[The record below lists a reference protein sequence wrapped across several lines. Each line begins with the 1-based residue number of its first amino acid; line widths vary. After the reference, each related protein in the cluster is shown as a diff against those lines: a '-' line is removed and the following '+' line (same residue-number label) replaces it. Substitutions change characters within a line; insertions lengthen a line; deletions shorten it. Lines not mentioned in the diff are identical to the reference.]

1 MLGLGA
7 GSTRC
12 PPPKEEGG
20 NCFCSMTTFPMEL
33 GAQAGAAKPLS
44 PYTQGP
50 LELLAWGTSSSLS
63 PNPAGVQREGRSE
76 IRSPMEQASS
86 PLKARIAGPGR
97 GGDPRR
103 YLSQGTQVQG
113 QLAAWA
119 AGYGCEFRSPLEQV
133 SPGRGKVPSRLL
145 SPGTQ
150 VCHKVHGLLAARA
163 AGGEWPAGSMGCRRG
178 RPRVPKPS
186 GAIKV
191 QGEGKK
197 NLFEKQVPPNS
208 PKRFGLGKPVVISH

>member
-20 NCFCSMTTFPMEL
+20 NCFFSMTTSPVEL

-50 LELLAWGTSSSLS
+50 LAWGASSSLS

-86 PLKARIAGPGR
+86 PLKAR
-97 GGDPRR
+97 
-103 YLSQGTQVQG
+103 LQVQG
-113 QLAAWA
+113 EE
-119 AGYGCEFRSPLEQV
+119 GT
-133 SPGRGKVPSRLL
+133 RGDIYPRGPKSRA
-145 SPGTQ
+145 SWQ
-150 VCHKVHGLLAARA
+150 HGLPAETAA
-163 AGGEWPAGSMGCRRG
+163 
-178 RPRVPKPS
+178 
-186 GAIKV
+186 
-191 QGEGKK
+191 
-197 NLFEKQVPPNS
+197 NS
-208 PKRFGLGKPVVISH
+208 EARWSK

>member
-20 NCFCSMTTFPMEL
+20 NCFFSMTTSPVEL

-50 LELLAWGTSSSLS
+50 LAWGASSSLS

-97 GGDPRR
+97 GGDQRR

-150 VCHKVHGLLAARA
+150 VQGLLAARA
-163 AGGEWPAGSMGCRRG
+163 AGGDGREFRSPLEQVSPGRGEVLRDPCLQGPKSRAGWQHGLPARRAASSEALWS
-178 RPRVPKPS
+178 K
-186 GAIKV
+186 
-191 QGEGKK
+191 
-197 NLFEKQVPPNS
+197 
-208 PKRFGLGKPVVISH
+208 